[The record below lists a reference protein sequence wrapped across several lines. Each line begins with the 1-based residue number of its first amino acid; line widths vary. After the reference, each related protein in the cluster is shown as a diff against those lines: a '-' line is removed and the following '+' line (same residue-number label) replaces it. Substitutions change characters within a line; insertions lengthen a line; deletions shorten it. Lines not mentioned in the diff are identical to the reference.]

1 MQAKLNIGLLING
14 ILLNAYFKKQ
24 RLYFLFFFIFFFFN
38 LTALKTWNCPRPTRK
53 TWQKTADFLIDS
65 YNSIDTI
72 SWCEQGRL
80 NRIIGPQ
87 AKQCIGAST
96 YHLLS

>member
-38 LTALKTWNCPRPTRK
+38 LTALKT
-53 TWQKTADFLIDS
+53 
-65 YNSIDTI
+65 
-72 SWCEQGRL
+72 
-80 NRIIGPQ
+80 
-87 AKQCIGAST
+87 
-96 YHLLS
+96 